1 MNIMDVIQDAIVG
14 PAKEKLKN
22 ELLESMDRCSRILVV
37 TKLIAEKMNLFDSVT
52 YTDILNRYA
61 DKHFEAAKTMSP
73 EELLEYMAEGV
84 KRNDTENV

>member
-1 MNIMDVIQDAIVG
+1 MNIMDMLHDAIVG

-22 ELLESMDRCSRILVV
+22 ELLESMDRCARILVV
-37 TKLIAEKMNLFDSVT
+37 TNLIAEKMNLFDSAT

-61 DKHFEAAKTMSP
+61 DTHFEAARRMSP